1 MHVPT
6 HIEQLISHARALTV
20 EERRALRI
28 DLLRAAA
35 EMGLPVPQ
43 PRSANPSSRSRW
55 PRIGGADLVVAPNM
69 AVETEEYQSQ
79 WRASDAVVWIYC
91 LGCPGAQTLAQIL
104 TLPFFKLGTTEGR
117 IQSRLD
123 ELGRDN
129 YGAAYRTPA
138 GLVREPG
145 FGPGTWAA
153 EQLPVTL
160 ALSPLSPVHPSARGI
175 GVRLPV
181 GLTYAGFEKQ
191 FSAAVGTASLR
202 KIVASAAGQ
211 VLCTERGVD
220 PARCRRVTEYRFGAD
235 VRPSNEEEFT
245 VFRPRS
251 ESDRLVAIAER
262 IVVHFVMGLDR

>member
-1 MHVPT
+1 MYVPA
-6 HIEQLISHARALTV
+6 HIQSLFDHARALSV
-20 EERRALRI
+20 EERRALRTE
-28 DLLRAAA
+28 LLQAAA
-35 EMGLPVPQ
+35 EMGLPVPK
-43 PRSANPSSRSRW
+43 PRSASPTVRSRW

-145 FGPGTWAA
+145 FGPREWVA
-153 EQLPVTL
+153 EQLPVALT
-160 ALSPLSPVHPSARGI
+160 LSPLSPVHPGVRGI
-175 GVRLPV
+175 GVRLPE
-181 GLTYAGFEKQ
+181 GLTAPMFERR
-191 FSAAVGTASLR
+191 FSAEVGKAALS
-202 KIVASAAGQ
+202 KIINSPAGRA
-211 VLCTERGVD
+211 LCTDRAVD
-220 PARCRRVTEYRFGAD
+220 PARCRRITEYKFGAD
-235 VRPSNEEEFT
+235 VRPSDEEEFV
-245 VFRPRS
+245 VFRPRT
-251 ESDRLVAIAER
+251 ESDRLVAIAEAI
-262 IVVHFVMGLDR
+262 IVRFVMGRKG